1 MHSLIV
7 VLLYLGAIC
16 SPCQYTETEIYAI
29 ESARQNQVDA
39 VESDQALMDS
49 IHVVFG
55 EEASVVSVINPDED
69 F

>member
-29 ESARQNQVDA
+29 EASRQSQVDA
-39 VESDQALMDS
+39 VESDQVLMDS
-49 IHVVFG
+49 IQVVLG
-55 EEASVVSVINPDED
+55 EEASAVSVINPDQE